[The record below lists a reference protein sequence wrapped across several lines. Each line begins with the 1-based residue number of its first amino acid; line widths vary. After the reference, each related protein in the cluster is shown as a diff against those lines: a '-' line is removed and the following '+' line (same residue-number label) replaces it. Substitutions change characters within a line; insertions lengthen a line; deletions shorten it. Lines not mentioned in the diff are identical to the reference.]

1 MRSTLALIAVLF
13 LFAMPA
19 SAQDRELK
27 PGESVEFAA
36 TGQEPRRYQ
45 LQLTPLDYARLTIHP
60 RNQELT
66 IRVTAPGG
74 AEIVSRTIPRDS
86 GGSSPVSFIG
96 GYWGAFRVEIV
107 SREKEASEEKVELKF
122 VEKRAA
128 TPQDAARIAAEEAFA
143 AGEGFRV
150 REVNEERRPGIP
162 KYEEALRLWRQVED
176 RAGQSLALHG
186 LGRLY
191 DNLNEGNR
199 AFDHF
204 TQALAI
210 RRELQDRAGE
220 AASLAGIA
228 AIHNNRG
235 ERQKALEIYQQVL
248 AIRQELKERR
258 GEAGTMHSLGLV
270 YRGLN
275 QRSKA
280 LEFFEKSLAIRQEVK
295 DRRGVASAFAE
306 IGAISRQMGRF
317 DRAFESYNQA
327 LPIFQSLEDKRGEA
341 VTLNSIGV
349 LFLSQGKRK
358 DSIPYFERALDI
370 QHALG
375 AKRQEATTLSN
386 MGAAF
391 DEMGERPRALEH
403 YNRALAISREINDQP
418 GVARTLHGI
427 GEVHTSMG
435 ENRRAMEY
443 FQQAQP
449 LLRATGGPGGEANAL
464 FSLGKVNSEMGER
477 QLALDYYQQAL
488 ERWREANFAAGQAS
502 ALASIGLLYNSLG
515 ERNLA
520 LGYLNQGLELW
531 RKMKN
536 PLEEANLLTFLG
548 VVSHNLDE
556 REKALDYLDQ
566 ALRLA
571 KEDRGVT
578 AMALNSSAIIHRDME
593 EYPKAL
599 DELGRAL
606 PLARAIGDRGLEAD
620 TLHNTGWVQRAM
632 KELPAARE
640 NLTRSLD
647 LYRGIGN
654 RASEAATTF
663 ALAHIE
669 NDAGNLQEARALVES
684 AIEIAE
690 SLRAGLGSEQLR
702 TSYFASVQKYYDLYI
717 DVLMKLHDRDQQKGF
732 NAEAL
737 QVTER
742 ARARGLLDL
751 LNESGADI
759 RQGVDVAL
767 LDRER
772 ELQLLI
778 SAKAARQTQLRLAKA
793 PAPQIEQINSELEKL
808 TAEAQTVQAR
818 IRATSPR
825 YAALTQPRPLTAREI
840 QEQVLDKDT
849 ILLEYALGDERSF
862 LWAVTPTSI
871 RSYTLPKR
879 EEINKAARGVYELL
893 TERNQLEEDGGAPA
907 SAAQQQRRIAEADA
921 RLGPELA
928 RLGRMLLG
936 PVAAQLGNKRLLI
949 VTQGALQYLPFGAL
963 PEPQPR
969 RGEGA
974 TRRPVAASPSSPL
987 IARHEIV
994 SLPSASTLAV
1004 LRRDLAN
1011 RRPAAKTLAV
1021 FADPVFEKD
1030 DERVTKVTIKADPAK
1045 APNTAQTRLLK
1056 HASSQFAGRIPRL
1069 PFTREE
1075 ANSLLALV
1083 PETEARAAV
1092 GFDASRQTVKTADLS
1107 QYRYVHFATHGLLN
1121 SENPELSSI
1130 VLSLVDEA
1138 GKPQDGFL
1146 RAMEIYNLNLPAE
1159 TVVLSACETGL
1170 GKQIKGEGL
1179 VGLTRGFMYAG
1190 TPRVVVSLWSVN
1202 DRATADL
1209 MTRLYRKMITEKL
1222 PTAAAL
1228 RAAQLEMLRDTQ
1240 WKSPYFWAAFALQGE
1255 WR

>member
-1 MRSTLALIAVLF
+1 
-13 LFAMPA
+13 MPGA
-19 SAQDRELK
+19 
-27 PGESVEFAA
+27 F
-36 TGQEPRRYQ
+36 
-45 LQLTPLDYARLTIHP
+45 
-60 RNQELT
+60 
-66 IRVTAPGG
+66 PGG
-74 AEIVSRTIPRDS
+74 AAEGRALLGGLI
-86 GGSSPVSFIG
+86 GGSRDAYQYLAESIRRFPDQRKFARLIEEAGFSCVSF
-96 GYWGAFRVEIV
+96 R
-107 SREKEASEEKVELKF
+107 
-122 VEKRAA
+122 
-128 TPQDAARIAAEEAFA
+128 
-143 AGEGFRV
+143 
-150 REVNEERRPGIP
+150 N
-162 KYEEALRLWRQVED
+162 
-176 RAGQSLALHG
+176 QS
-186 LGRLY
+186 
-191 DNLNEGNR
+191 
-199 AFDHF
+199 
-204 TQALAI
+204 
-210 RRELQDRAGE
+210 
-220 AASLAGIA
+220 AGIA

-235 ERQKALEIYQQVL
+235 ERQKALDLYQQAL
-248 AIRQELKERR
+248 AIRQEQKDRR

-275 QRSKA
+275 QRNKA
-280 LEFFEKSLAIRQEVK
+280 LELFEKSLAIRQELK
-295 DRRGVASAFAE
+295 DRRGVASAYAE
-306 IGAISRQMGRF
+306 IGALSRQMGRF

-327 LPIFQSLEDKRGEA
+327 LPIFQALEDRRGEA

-358 DSIPYFERALDI
+358 ESIPYFERALDI

-391 DEMGERPRALEH
+391 DEMGERARALEH

-427 GEVHTSMG
+427 GEVHASMG
-435 ENRRAMEY
+435 ENRRAMDY

-556 REKALDYLDQ
+556 REKALDYLEQ

-578 AMALNSSAIIHRDME
+578 AMALNSSAIIHRDLE

-599 DELGRAL
+599 EELGRAL

-702 TSYFASVQKYYDLYI
+702 TSYFASVQKYYDLQI
-717 DVLMKLHDRDQQKGF
+717 EVLMKLHDRDQQKGF
-732 NAEAL
+732 HAEAL

-759 RQGVDVAL
+759 RQGVDAAL

-793 PAPQIEQINSELEKL
+793 PAPQIEQINNELEKL

-840 QEQVLDKDT
+840 QEQVLDKET
-849 ILLEYALGDERSF
+849 LLLEYALGDERSF

-879 EEINKAARGVYELL
+879 DEINKAARGVYELL
-893 TERNQLEEDGGAPA
+893 TERNRLEDDGKPVDEATRR
-907 SAAQQQRRIAEADA
+907 RRIAEADA
-921 RLGPELA
+921 RLAPELA
-928 RLGRMLLG
+928 SLSRMLLG
-936 PVAAQLGNKRLLI
+936 PVAAQLGNKRLVI
-949 VTQGALQYLPFGAL
+949 VTQGALQYVPFSLL
-963 PEPQPR
+963 PEPLSR
-969 RGEGA
+969 RA
-974 TRRPVAASPSSPL
+974 AAASSSPL
-987 IARHEIV
+987 IVQHEIV

-1045 APNTAQTRLLK
+1045 TPNTAQTRLLK

-1083 PETEARAAV
+1083 PDAEARAAV
-1092 GFDASRQTVKTADLS
+1092 GFDANRQTVKNADLS
-1107 QYRYVHFATHGLLN
+1107 QYRYIHFATHGLLN

-1170 GKQIKGEGL
+1170 GKQVKGEGL

-1190 TPRVVVSLWSVN
+1190 TPRVVVSLWAVN
-1202 DRATADL
+1202 DRATAEL

-1228 RAAQLEMLRDTQ
+1228 RAAQIEMLRETQ
-1240 WKSPYFWAAFALQGE
+1240 WKSPYYWAAFALQGE

>member
-1 MRSTLALIAVLF
+1 MRSTIALIAF
-13 LFAMPA
+13 LFIIALPVG
-19 SAQDRELK
+19 AQDRELK
-27 PGESVEFAA
+27 PGESVEFAVS
-36 TGQEPRRYQ
+36 GKEPQRYQ
-45 LQLTPLDYARLTIHP
+45 LQLTPLDYARLTINP

-86 GGSSPVSFIG
+86 AGSPVISFIG
-96 GYWGAFRVEIV
+96 GYWGAFRIEVA

-122 VEKRAA
+122 IEKRLA
-128 TPQDAARIAAEEAFA
+128 TPQDAERIAAEEAFA

-150 REVNEERRPGIP
+150 REVNDERRPGIP
-162 KYEEALRLWRQVED
+162 KYEEALRLWRKVED
-176 RAGQSLALHG
+176 LPGQSLALQA

-191 DNLNEGNR
+191 DNLNEGDR
-199 AFDHF
+199 ALEYL
-204 TQALAI
+204 TQALAL
-210 RRELQDRAGE
+210 RRELKDRGGE

-235 ERQKALEIYQQVL
+235 ERQKALEIYQQAL
-248 AIRQELKERR
+248 AIRQELKDRR
-258 GEAGTMHSLGLV
+258 GEANTLQSFGLV

-275 QRSKA
+275 QRAKA
-280 LEFFEKSLAIRQEVK
+280 LEFFEKSLAIRQELK

-370 QHALG
+370 QHTLG

-391 DEMGERPRALEH
+391 DEMGERPRALDH

-427 GEVHTSMG
+427 GEVYTSMG

-464 FSLGKVNSEMGER
+464 FSLGKVNSEMGDR

-502 ALASIGLLYNSLG
+502 ALASIGLLYNGLG
-515 ERNLA
+515 ERTLA
-520 LGYLNQGLELW
+520 LGYLNQALELW

-548 VVSHNLDE
+548 VVSHGLDE
-556 REKALDYLDQ
+556 REKALEYLEQ
-566 ALRLA
+566 ALKLA

-578 AMALNSSAIIHRDME
+578 AMALNSSAIVHKDME

-599 DELGRAL
+599 EELDRAL

-620 TLHNTGWVQRAM
+620 TLHNIGWVRRAM

-654 RASEAATTF
+654 RSSEAATTF

-669 NDAGNLQEARALVES
+669 NDAGNLQESRALIES

-717 DVLMKLHDRDQQKGF
+717 EILMKLHDRDRQKGF

-759 RQGVDVAL
+759 RQGVDASL

-772 ELQLLI
+772 ELQQLI
-778 SAKAARQTQLRLAKA
+778 HAKAARQTQLRLART
-793 PAPQIEQINSELEKL
+793 PQPQIDQINDELEKL
-808 TAEAQTVQAR
+808 NAEAQTVQAR

-840 QEQVLDKDT
+840 QEQVLDKET
-849 ILLEYALGDERSF
+849 LLLEYALGDERSF
-862 LWAVTPTSI
+862 LWAVTPTTI
-871 RSYTLPKR
+871 RSYTLPNR
-879 EEINKAARGVYELL
+879 ETINKAARGVYELL
-893 TERNQLEEDGGAPA
+893 TERNRLEEDGKPA
-907 SAAQQQRRIAEADA
+907 DAAVQRRRVAEADA
-921 RLGPELA
+921 KLGPELA
-928 RLGRMLLG
+928 RLSRMLLG

-963 PEPQPR
+963 TAPQS
-969 RGEGA
+969 A
-974 TRRPVAASPSSPL
+974 LPL
-987 IARHEIV
+987 VVKHEIV

-1011 RRPAAKTLAV
+1011 RRPAEKVLAV
-1021 FADPVFEKD
+1021 FADPVFEKE

-1056 HASSQFAGRIPRL
+1056 HASNQFAGRIPRL

-1083 PETEARAAV
+1083 PEADARAAV
-1092 GFDASRQTVKTADLS
+1092 GFEANRQSVKSADLS
-1107 QYRYVHFATHGLLN
+1107 KYRYIHFATHGLLN

-1146 RAMEIYNLNLPAE
+1146 RAMEIYNLTLPAE

-1209 MTRLYRKMITEKL
+1209 MTRLYRKMIKEKL
-1222 PTAAAL
+1222 RTAAAL
-1228 RAAQLEMLRDTQ
+1228 RAAQLEMLRETQ
-1240 WKSPYFWAAFALQGE
+1240 WKSPYYWAAFALQGE

>member
-1 MRSTLALIAVLF
+1 MRSTIALIASLF
-13 LFAMPA
+13 LLGLSAG
-19 SAQDRELK
+19 AQDRELK
-27 PGESVEFAA
+27 PGESVEFEVS
-36 TGQEPRRYQ
+36 GREPQRYQ
-45 LQLTPLDYARLTIHP
+45 LQLTPLDYARLTINP

-66 IRVTAPGG
+66 VRVTAPGG
-74 AEIVSRTIPRDS
+74 AEVVSRTIPRDS
-86 GGSSPVSFIG
+86 AGSPVISFIG
-96 GYWGAFRVEIV
+96 GYWGAFRIEVA
-107 SREKEASEEKVELKF
+107 SREKEASEEKVELTF
-122 VEKRAA
+122 VERRTV
-128 TPQDAARIAAEEAFA
+128 TPRDAERIAAEESFGQ
-143 AGEGFRV
+143 GEGFRL
-150 REVNEERRPGIP
+150 REVNDERRPAIP
-162 KYEEALRLWRQVED
+162 KYEEALRLWRRVED
-176 RAGQSLALHG
+176 RQGQSLALHA

-191 DNLNEGNR
+191 DNLNEGDR
-199 AFDHF
+199 ALAHF
-204 TQALAI
+204 TEALAL
-210 RRELQDRAGE
+210 RRDLKDRGGE
-220 AASLAGIA
+220 AASLAGIG

-235 ERQKALEIYQQVL
+235 ERQKALEIYQQAL
-248 AIRQELKERR
+248 SIREELKDRR
-258 GEAGTMHSLGLV
+258 GEANTLQSLGLV

-275 QRSKA
+275 QRARA
-280 LEFFEKSLAIRQEVK
+280 LEYFEKALAIRRELK
-295 DRRGVASAFAE
+295 DRRGEAGSLSE
-306 IGAISRQMGRF
+306 IGVMSRQMGRF
-317 DRAFESYNQA
+317 DRAFESYNAA
-327 LPIFQSLEDKRGEA
+327 LPIFQSLEDRRGEA

-349 LFLSQGKRK
+349 LLLSQGKRK
-358 DSIPYFERALDI
+358 ESIPYFERALDI
-370 QHALG
+370 QHTLG
-375 AKRQEATTLSN
+375 ARRQESTTLSN

-403 YNRALAISREINDQP
+403 YNRSLAISREIQDQP

-427 GEVHTSMG
+427 GEVYTSMG
-435 ENRRAMEY
+435 ENRRALEY

-449 LLRATGGPGGEANAL
+449 MLRATGGPGGEANAL
-464 FSLGKVNSEMGER
+464 FSLGKVHSEMGDR

-488 ERWREANFAAGQAS
+488 ERWREANFASGQGS

-515 ERNLA
+515 ERSLA
-520 LGYLNQGLELW
+520 LGYLNQALELW
-531 RKMKN
+531 RKLKN

-548 VVSHNLDE
+548 FVSHGMDE
-556 REKALDYLDQ
+556 REKALEYLGQ
-566 ALRLA
+566 ALNLA

-578 AMALNSSAIIHRDME
+578 AMALNASAIIHKDME
-593 EYPKAL
+593 EYAKAL
-599 DELGRAL
+599 EELGQAL

-620 TLHNTGWVQRAM
+620 TLHNTGWVRRAM
-632 KELPAARE
+632 KELPAAKE
-640 NLTRSLD
+640 SLTRSLD

-669 NDAGNLQEARALVES
+669 NDADNPREARALIES

-717 DVLMKLHDRDQQKGF
+717 EVLMKLHDRDREKGF
-732 NAEAL
+732 NSEAL

-759 RQGVDVAL
+759 RQGVDASL

-772 ELQLLI
+772 ELSQLI
-778 SAKAARQTQLRLAKA
+778 SAKAARQTQLRLARA
-793 PAPQIEQINSELEKL
+793 PKPQIDLINDELENL
-808 TAEAQTVQAR
+808 NAEAQTVQSR

-825 YAALTQPRPLTAREI
+825 YASLTQPRPLTAREI

-849 ILLEYALGDERSF
+849 ILLEYALGDDRSF
-862 LWAVTPTSI
+862 LWAVTPTTI

-879 EEINKAARGVYELL
+879 EEIDKAARGLYELL
-893 TERNQLEEDGGAPA
+893 TERNRQEEGGKAESP
-907 SAAQQQRRIAEADA
+907 AAQRRRAAEADA
-921 RLGPELA
+921 RLAPELA

-936 PVAAQLGNKRLLI
+936 PVASQLGNKRLLV

-963 PEPQPR
+963 TAPQ
-969 RGEGA
+969 
-974 TRRPVAASPSSPL
+974 SSLPL
-987 IARHEIV
+987 VVKHEIV

-1011 RRPAAKTLAV
+1011 RQPAEKTLAI
-1021 FADPVFEKD
+1021 FADPVFEQD
-1030 DERVTKVTIKADPAK
+1030 DERVAQVTIKADPVK
-1045 APNTAQTRLLK
+1045 TPNTAQTRLLK

-1075 ANSLLALV
+1075 ANNLLALV
-1083 PETEARAAV
+1083 PEAETRAAI
-1092 GFDASRQTVKTADLS
+1092 GFAASRQAVRSADLS
-1107 QYRYVHFATHGLLN
+1107 KYRYIHFATHGLLN

-1130 VLSLVDEA
+1130 VLSLVDET

-1190 TPRVVVSLWSVN
+1190 TPRVVVSLWAVN
-1202 DRATADL
+1202 DRATAEL
-1209 MTRLYRKMITEKL
+1209 MTRLYRKMIKEKL

-1228 RAAQLEMLRDTQ
+1228 RAAQIEMLRETQ